1 MPVRLLSMLAT
12 AAVATGAYSVMRG
25 DAATGP
31 ATIRITDR
39 QVSYKRLGQGT
50 GSRELAQSLL
60 YSNKGQQIGDE
71 AVLCTYLDRRRR
83 LCSITF
89 SLPKGT
95 IVAVGALSSR
105 LLYELAIVGGTD
117 LYDTARG
124 TLTSTSIG
132 LKPRRDILLFRLT
145 E

>member
-39 QVSYKRLGQGT
+39 QVSYKRLGHGT

-60 YSNKGQQIGDE
+60 YSNKGLQIGDE
-71 AVLCTYLDRRRR
+71 AVLCTFFDRRRR
-83 LCSITF
+83 LCTITF

-95 IVAVGALSSR
+95 IVAAGALSSR
-105 LLYELAIVGGTD
+105 LLYEMAIVGGTD
-117 LYDTARG
+117 L
-124 TLTSTSIG
+124 
-132 LKPRRDILLFRLT
+132 
-145 E
+145 